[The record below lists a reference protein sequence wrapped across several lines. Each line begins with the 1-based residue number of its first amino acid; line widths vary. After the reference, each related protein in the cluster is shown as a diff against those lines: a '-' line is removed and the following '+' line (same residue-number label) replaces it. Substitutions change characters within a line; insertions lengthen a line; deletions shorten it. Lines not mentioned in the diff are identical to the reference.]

1 MFNSQDFVA
10 CVQDNL
16 KARGFHHKRIKE
28 ITDAFE
34 QRAKGYTQRGMNA
47 TDASV
52 LAMRETFENMSRETA
67 ERAKRTAKMLSIQA
81 QNNSLIE
88 QALKVNTSS
97 FLMDGKPGG
106 VGTAIARAAVSLIE
120 DDPRFVNT
128 SYSTAK
134 DVTRG
139 QLFAIFGDVL
149 DKVGKGAFGRQ
160 KGKAHLDNIIREV
173 KGESTGDA
181 TAREFATAWMKVQDL
196 AVDLF
201 NQAGGSMR
209 KLERY
214 IPQSQNSVK
223 VLRAG
228 EARWIDVHMKAIDW
242 NETRW
247 PDGTMIEPDARE
259 GVLREVYKTLS
270 TNGANKIDASAFRG
284 RGKAVGNQLDNHRF
298 MHYKDADSWLA
309 VHQEFGDGNIFDA
322 FVRHIDD
329 MSHRIALVETF
340 GPNPEMTVGN
350 LNSIVRKKAAEQGP
364 KALADAEA
372 VMKNKFEPMFE
383 TVMRDN
389 PMDPNS
395 TLGNL
400 VVGVG
405 NILTAAQ
412 LGSASLLAIPGDFMQ
427 AAAVRALNNMGL
439 FDGVG
444 YYVKSIA
451 TDPAFM
457 KQIATQSGFV
467 MDEVVMSTY
476 ASSRFTGLA
485 TYGPAITRRISET
498 VMRASLMS
506 GHTRSARWA
515 VQAEFMGMMNRYKG
529 SAFEDLPFNRMME
542 RYGITPDEWDAF
554 RNGVKPWT
562 PRQGT
567 EFLRPIDVL
576 QSGIGNAEGLYKKF
590 QGMIFE
596 EARKMVPEATIEGAV
611 TLKDT
616 TRPDTLVGALL
627 HSFAMYKNF
636 PVSFAMIYGRLGMT
650 SRTVQGRIAFYAGL
664 GAAMTAVGA
673 LGTQMREISKGR
685 EPLPMDNAAFLGK
698 AFLSGG
704 ALSIYGDFLFA
715 GINQFGSGPSDQ
727 VAGPLVNFVGDTTNL
742 VLGDVFQ
749 WADTVGS
756 LSDKEFK
763 STTAGRA
770 VEYAKRY
777 TPGTSLWWARLA
789 LERQVFDRLAEV
801 ADPKAYQKRRKQ
813 MRKQKQDF
821 GNDYWWAPGDRL
833 PR

>member
-1 MFNSQDFVA
+1 MFTSQDFVT

-28 ITDAFE
+28 ITDSFDNL
-34 QRAKGYTQRGMNA
+34 AKGYTQRGMNA
-47 TDASV
+47 TDASM
-52 LAMRETFENMSRETA
+52 LAMRETFENISRETA
-67 ERAKRTAKMLSIQA
+67 ERAKRTSKMLSVQA
-81 QNNSLIE
+81 QNNALIE
-88 QALKVNTSS
+88 QALSVTTSS
-97 FLMDGKPGG
+97 FLMDGKPGS

-120 DDPRFVNT
+120 DDPRFVST

-228 EARWIDVHMKAIDW
+228 EARWLEVHMKAIDW

-322 FVRHIDD
+322 FVRHVDD

-350 LNSIVRKKAAEQGP
+350 LNSIVRKNAAAQGP

-427 AAAVRALNNMGL
+427 AAAVRALNNMGM

-476 ASSRFTGLA
+476 ASTRFTGLA

-529 SAFEDLPFNRMME
+529 TAFEDLPFNRLME
-542 RYGITPDEWDAF
+542 RYGVMPAEWDAF

-567 EFLRPIDVL
+567 EFLRPIDIL
-576 QSGIGNAEGLYKKF
+576 QSGVGNAEGLYRKF

-636 PVSFAMIYGRLGMT
+636 PVSFAMIYGRLGIT
-650 SRTVQGRIAFYAGL
+650 SQSVKGRMAFYAGL

-715 GINQFGSGPSDQ
+715 GINQFGQGPADQ
-727 VAGPLVNFVGDTTNL
+727 VAGPLVGFMGDTTNL

-763 STTAGRA
+763 STTAARA

-777 TPGTSLWWARLA
+777 TPGASLWWARLA

-801 ADPKAYQKRRKQ
+801 ADPKAYAKRRKQ

-821 GNDYWWAPGDRL
+821 GNDYWWQPGDRL